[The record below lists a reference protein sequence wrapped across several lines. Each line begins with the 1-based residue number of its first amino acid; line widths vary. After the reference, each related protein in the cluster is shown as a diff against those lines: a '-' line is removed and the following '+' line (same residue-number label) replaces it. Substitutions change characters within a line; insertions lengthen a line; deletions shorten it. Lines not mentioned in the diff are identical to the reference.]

1 MFVSRAGDARH
12 GILPEADITP
22 DAEPMAKATRTLS
35 GAARDKYFRDMFGA
49 EGELPQQAAER
60 LMRLCTREI
69 SQLRVR
75 EPIPFRPPA
84 QRVLAPAAP
93 PAETPAKAASESA
106 PAKTEP
112 PAEEFDPYAFSL
124 VTFFRRS
131 GREALLSKLK
141 QIDSVANLRKLAEA
155 QHVMVPADASE
166 ADVIRQAIVEGT
178 EQRLADRRAAAS

>member
-12 GILPEADITP
+12 GISPEADITP

-84 QRVLAPAAP
+84 QRLSA
-93 PAETPAKAASESA
+93 PAETPAKTASESA

-155 QHVMVPADASE
+155 QHVMVAADALE